1 MHRWSYSFV
10 VQWPIMNPLM
20 MMMRLDVCITAL
32 LEYQFLKSISCDLAN
47 NRSVLVFEGEMGGTV
62 VF

>member
-32 LEYQFLKSISCDLAN
+32 LEYQFLKSISCDLVN